1 MRPLF
6 LGGLLADWLDGQK
19 LCLGFPGLQVDLHT
33 IEFFDTL
40 AQKKKTCKLNMDPKQ
55 KQNIMKFAII
65 HFTIL
70 VLNFRDANIH
80 ETREKGVPR
89 STKHREYHLKDEHV
103 LKRAKSSEAPQ
114 FSMSGKTSTKSW
126 LHFPSCFHCFPAIDF
141 LHHHQSPLP
150 MDFITPNSHRIVIK

>member
-1 MRPLF
+1 
-6 LGGLLADWLDGQK
+6 
-19 LCLGFPGLQVDLHT
+19 
-33 IEFFDTL
+33 
-40 AQKKKTCKLNMDPKQ
+40 MDPKQ
-55 KQNIMKFAII
+55 KQNNMKFAII
-65 HFTIL
+65 HLTIL

-126 LHFPSCFHCFPAIDF
+126 LHFNKLFPLLSSDIFSSSSPISASQE
-141 LHHHQSPLP
+141 LHH
-150 MDFITPNSHRIVIK
+150 TK